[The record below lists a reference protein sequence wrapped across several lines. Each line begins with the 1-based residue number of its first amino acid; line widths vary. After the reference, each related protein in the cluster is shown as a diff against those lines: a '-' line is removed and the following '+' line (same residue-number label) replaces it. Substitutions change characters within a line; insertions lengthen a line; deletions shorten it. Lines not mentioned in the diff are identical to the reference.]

1 VAYRKAVLKRLD
13 RARREYFRNEP
24 ASVAKAAEHLN
35 LDPKNAHDREQL
47 LYILAEAV
55 FAPGKRGRK
64 AGVRTYWH
72 NVRLFNLGRLYSI
85 EKEKSPRLKDAAI
98 ARRIIKHR
106 DFKNDDP
113 DQIRV
118 RLPWAHQ
125 LFQERCEEAL
135 WDIAAEYVA
144 EHGEPDEFDEP
155 AEYDF

>member
-1 VAYRKAVLKRLD
+1 M
-13 RARREYFRNEP
+13 
-24 ASVAKAAEHLN
+24 
-35 LDPKNAHDREQL
+35 

-55 FAPGKRGRK
+55 FAPAKRGRK
-64 AGVRTYWH
+64 AGVSTYWH
-72 NVRLFNLGRLYSI
+72 NARLFNLGRLYGI

-118 RLPWAHQ
+118 RLPWAYQ
-125 LFQERCEEAL
+125 LFQESCENAL
-135 WDIAAEYVA
+135 WGIAADNVA

-155 AEYDF
+155 PEYDF